1 MSCAHKIGSMH
12 EIYHKSMIYAHSLKN
27 SQKLSYYEICS
38 YMKYNHIMSLRTHAR
53 IFNWTEGL
61 PKLFFYCFCSLPTL
75 QFHENSSKHPKKIT
89 LLFFIKNIFLNPG
102 WPSYCIRRY
111 LNTQRCTW
119 PPENLIFQVVT
130 EMLPTESKSQRQI
143 GPYIIALLQNY
154 SFLCVLSIKNISL
167 LFLVFLYKCYIH
179 IKYLYTQ
186 KFKFSQQRKIS
197 GQYHVILWEKWT
209 KSSRD
214 KKEVFSCN
222 LPMNCWKLCNARETI
237 KCVYCKLWIST
248 LKKVNL
254 KDFFSVICF
263 KHWFTTSGK

>member
-1 MSCAHKIGSMH
+1 M
-12 EIYHKSMIYAHSLKN
+12 
-27 SQKLSYYEICS
+27 
-38 YMKYNHIMSLRTHAR
+38 
-53 IFNWTEGL
+53 
-61 PKLFFYCFCSLPTL
+61 
-75 QFHENSSKHPKKIT
+75 
-89 LLFFIKNIFLNPG
+89 
-102 WPSYCIRRY
+102 
-111 LNTQRCTW
+111 
-119 PPENLIFQVVT
+119 
-130 EMLPTESKSQRQI
+130 
-143 GPYIIALLQNY
+143 
-154 SFLCVLSIKNISL
+154 
-167 LFLVFLYKCYIH
+167 FLYKCYIH

-197 GQYHVILWEKWT
+197 GQYHVILWEKWI

-263 KHWFTTSGK
+263 KPFKCRQTAIRMQNFEIQNKKITPPIAQQNWGFLGWKRQFSSDAGSSAIPGKLSSRNFVKQNLAVQLAVVFLHFRKKNIKN

>member
-1 MSCAHKIGSMH
+1 MSLSHTSSQKKFSCMSYAHNKGSMH

-61 PKLFFYCFCSLPTL
+61 PQLLFSCLPCSLPTL

-154 SFLCVLSIKNISL
+154 SFLCVLSFEKHFSPFFGVLIQMLYSYK
-167 LFLVFLYKCYIH
+167 VFVHTEI
-179 IKYLYTQ
+179 
-186 KFKFSQQRKIS
+186 
-197 GQYHVILWEKWT
+197 
-209 KSSRD
+209 
-214 KKEVFSCN
+214 
-222 LPMNCWKLCNARETI
+222 
-237 KCVYCKLWIST
+237 
-248 LKKVNL
+248 
-254 KDFFSVICF
+254 
-263 KHWFTTSGK
+263 